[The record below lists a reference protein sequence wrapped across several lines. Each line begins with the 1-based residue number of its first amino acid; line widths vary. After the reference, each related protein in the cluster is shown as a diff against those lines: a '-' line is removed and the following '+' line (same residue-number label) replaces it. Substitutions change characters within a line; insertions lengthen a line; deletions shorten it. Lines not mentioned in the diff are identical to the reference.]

1 MNVPRK
7 EIYRY
12 MGYKGATPDD
22 RTVALVEDCLNELL
36 AVPAWEVTSCVT
48 AVETDMD
55 TVRLLRGRGTGAQN
69 ADDNEKIVL
78 AEFES
83 RTLSSHL
90 KGCDRAMIL
99 AATIGPAPD
108 ELTDRYT
115 ESGEITKAYV
125 MQACG
130 SAAVEELCD
139 EFTAGL
145 DIPGGFSLRTRYS
158 PGYGDFPLQAQ
169 KELLELLPEPGIVLT
184 DTLMMIPS
192 KSVTALIGICADP
205 DSTACSENGSNKSEN
220 GSNKNG
226 TSAGYSDPGAK
237 CRCCS
242 KTDCDFRL

>member
-1 MNVPRK
+1 
-7 EIYRY
+7 

-22 RTVALVEDCLNELL
+22 RTVALVEDCLDELL
-36 AVPAWEVTSCVT
+36 SVPSWEVTSCVT
-48 AVETDMD
+48 AVEAATD
-55 TVRLLRGRGTGAQN
+55 TVRLLRSRG
-69 ADDNEKIVL
+69 ADARTADKEDECVL
-78 AEFES
+78 AEFKS

-145 DIPGGFSLRTRYS
+145 DIPDGFSLRTRYS

-205 DSTACSENGSNKSEN
+205 DSPACSENDSNKSEN
-220 GSNKNG
+220 SSNKNG
-226 TSAGYSDPGAK
+226 TSAGSSDPGAK
-237 CRCCS
+237 CRFCS